1 LQASPTQ
8 TSVDLL
14 VVGGGVNGAGIARD
28 AAGRGLSVLL
38 MEKDDLACATSS
50 SSSKLIHGG
59 LRYLELYEFRLVAEA
74 LAEREVLLKVAAH
87 LVWPARFVMPHVPEL
102 RPRWMI
108 RAGLFLYD
116 HLARRASL
124 PGSQAVRLDA
134 APYNAGLQPHLKHGF
149 VYSDCRVD
157 DARLVIANAMDAR
170 ERGVRVL
177 TRTECVSA
185 GRDNGLWSA
194 TLSNGEQLRAK
205 AIVNAAGPW
214 VKRVL
219 NERLAQPSAD
229 AVRLVK
235 GSHIVLPKLYEG
247 EHAFI
252 LQNDDRRV
260 VFMIPY
266 GDIHTLVGTTDIPV
280 EDENARPQASPGE
293 IAYLCRAVN
302 RYLAA
307 RGAAGRGVELRGV
320 RPLYDDGSDDPSAVT
335 RDYTLRV
342 DDERLGGRRCCRYS
356 AARSP
361 PTACSRARAG
371 QARALFPGR
380 EAGLDPQ
387 CAAHGQRFWRRGT
400 CRSARCL
407 LRQPPAHLRGDAAT
421 DLPAPRYACAGSG
434 RRRRP
439 GRGLR
444 RGPDRARVALFR
456 RTRMGAD
463 RRGRALAPYQ
473 DRPADDGRAARARGA
488 SARRLMKPLA
498 ELRDPGRLRGLLFDI
513 DDTLTTDGKLTA
525 EAYGAL
531 AALRRAGRILVPI
544 TGRPAGWCDH
554 IARLW
559 PVDAVVG
566 ENGAFYFCFS
576 NGKMEKRFQ
585 DDDGS
590 ALRQSKPATG
600 YRRAHSRAG
609 AGRAIASDQPYRDR
623 PRHRLLREDC
633 RRCRWRPPHAHRQS

>member
-1 LQASPTQ
+1 MDS
-8 TSVDLL
+8 SVDLL
-14 VVGGGVNGAGIARD
+14 VIGGGVNGAGIARD

-38 MEKDDLACATSS
+38 VEKDDLGSATSS

-124 PGSQAVRLDA
+124 PGSKAVRLDA
-134 APYNAGLQPHLKHGF
+134 APYNAGLQPNLRHGF

-185 GRDNGLWSA
+185 RRDGGLWSA
-194 TLSNGEQLRAK
+194 RLSNGEQLLAK
-205 AIVNAAGPW
+205 SVVNAAGPW
-214 VKRVL
+214 VKSVL
-219 NERLAQPSAD
+219 NERLAQPSED

-280 EDENARPQASPGE
+280 PDENTQPQASAEE

-302 RYLAA
+302 RYLARAA
-307 RGAAGRGVELRGV
+307 RPEDVVWSYSGV

-342 DDERLGGRRCCRYS
+342 DDEGGRAPVLSVFGGKITTYRML
-356 AARSP
+356 AEH
-361 PTACSRARAG
+361 
-371 QARALFPGR
+371 ALDKLAPYFPGIKPAWTR
-380 EAGLDPQ
+380 HTPLAGSDFGGIARVEARDAFFGSHPQLAEAILRPIFRRHGTHAQAVVGDGNLGEDFGAGLTERELRYFVEREWAQTAEDVL
-387 CAAHGQRFWRRGT
+387 WRRTKAG
-400 CRSARCL
+400 L
-407 LRQPPAHLRGDAAT
+407 LMTPAQ
-421 DLPAPRYACAGSG
+421 
-434 RRRRP
+434 
-439 GRGLR
+439 
-444 RGPDRARVALFR
+444 RARVAQVL
-456 RTRMGAD
+456 G
-463 RRGRALAPYQ
+463 GR
-473 DRPADDGRAARARGA
+473 
-488 SARRLMKPLA
+488 
-498 ELRDPGRLRGLLFDI
+498 
-513 DDTLTTDGKLTA
+513 
-525 EAYGAL
+525 
-531 AALRRAGRILVPI
+531 
-544 TGRPAGWCDH
+544 
-554 IARLW
+554 
-559 PVDAVVG
+559 
-566 ENGAFYFCFS
+566 
-576 NGKMEKRFQ
+576 
-585 DDDGS
+585 
-590 ALRQSKPATG
+590 
-600 YRRAHSRAG
+600 
-609 AGRAIASDQPYRDR
+609 
-623 PRHRLLREDC
+623 
-633 RRCRWRPPHAHRQS
+633 